1 MNNFI
6 RKYAN
11 IPNPITSFFNK
22 IDSALLYESNY
33 REEIEWLEA
42 MKKVP
47 LYVKKIYINPNNAE
61 ELENLT
67 DPNLHNT
74 PINKLELEFRS
85 FSFSLKTIENLKAI
99 YPNSITLED
108 DSVEKDEST
117 NQALFENFTKLL
129 SKLDRTSLE
138 MIFQK
143 NYYKIKIEFRDVIF
157 KVVESKS
164 ECSYIRAKSVEIR
177 CKDKQFCWIK

>member
-1 MNNFI
+1 MIYEVNN
-6 RKYAN
+6 KNHLKN
-11 IPNPITSFFNK
+11 INDQNFVHFMRGLRQRGLRQR
-22 IDSALLYESNY
+22 LL
-33 REEIEWLEA
+33 R
-42 MKKVP
+42 
-47 LYVKKIYINPNNAE
+47 YIHPNNAE

-74 PINKLELEFRS
+74 PIYKLELEFRS
-85 FSFSLKTIENLKAI
+85 FNFSSKTIENLKVI

-138 MIFQK
+138 MSFQK
-143 NYYKIKIEFRDVIF
+143 NYNKIKIEFRDVIF

-164 ECSYIRAKSVEIR
+164 E
-177 CKDKQFCWIK
+177 